1 MNSRLRLLSY
11 NIQVGIG
18 TNRYHEYLTHSWKH
32 FLPHRNQEETLGRIA
47 SLVREFDIVGLQEVD
62 GGSLRSRFINQTE
75 YLAARGGFPHWYS
88 QTNRRL
94 VKLAHHSLGILA
106 RTAFDEVKEIRLA
119 GPIPG
124 RGATM
129 VRLGGEATPLV
140 IVIAHLAL
148 GKRTRVRQIEQIA
161 RLIRDYQHVIVMG
174 DLNCTAHSHEFA
186 ILLRL
191 GGLREALPATNTYP
205 SWRPIRHIDHVLVS
219 STIRVVDADVLN
231 HRYSDHLP
239 IALELEVPLAL
250 PGLDRAPGN
259 RGSKR
264 RDGVQPT
271 ASVV

>member
-1 MNSRLRLLSY
+1 VNNRLRLLSY

-18 TNRYHEYLTHSWKH
+18 TNRYHEYLTHSWKNL
-32 FLPHRNQEETLGRIA
+32 LPHRNQEETLGRIA
-47 SLVREFDIVGLQEVD
+47 SLVRRFDIVGLQEVD

-88 QTNRRL
+88 QSNRRL
-94 VKLAHHSLGILA
+94 AKLAHHSLGVLA
-106 RTAFDEVKEIRLA
+106 RTPFDEVKEIRLT

-129 VRLGGEATPLV
+129 VKLGGEATPLI

-148 GKRTRVRQIEQIA
+148 GRRARVRQIEQIV
-161 RLIRDYQHVIVMG
+161 RLVRDYQHVIVMG

-186 ILLRL
+186 VLLHL

-219 STIRVVDADVLN
+219 SAIRVVDADVLN
-231 HRYSDHLP
+231 HCYSDHLP
-239 IALELEVPLAL
+239 IALELELPIAL
-250 PGLDRAPGN
+250 PGLN
-259 RGSKR
+259 RTEFRNRSKY
-264 RDGVQPT
+264 RDGVPST
-271 ASVV
+271 ASAR